1 MNVQEVI
8 RAWGRILQGRRPS
21 LSIEITR
28 ECPLR
33 CPGCYAYEPGHPGE
47 GLNLRQLSDYKGGEL
62 VLRVLAL
69 VDQLRPLHLSI
80 VGGDPLV
87 RYRELEALLP
97 QLALRRIHTQLVTS
111 AFREI
116 PASWAGDPWLHI
128 AVSVDGLQPEHDVR
142 RRPATYD
149 RILKNISGHRVNIHC
164 TITAQM
170 MRRAGYLRDFLEFWT
185 PQPEVNKVWFS
196 LFTPQ
201 KGATGPEIL
210 SSADRG
216 KAVEEMLRLSKI
228 YPKLDMR
235 EAAIR
240 HFLNPPASPA
250 ECIFAQTTEI
260 ISADLKTRVAP
271 CQFGGNPDCSQ
282 CGCIASVGMTAVGKY
297 KLAGMISVGS
307 IYRTSYAIGE
317 RVRMMRSGTSL
328 NGNGIPASPSAGTQV
343 EKVNST
349 PAA

>member
-1 MNVQEVI
+1 MNAQEVI

-33 CPGCYAYEPGHPGE
+33 CPGCYAYEPGHPGQ

-69 VDQLRPLHLSI
+69 VDELRPLHLSI

-87 RYRELEALLP
+87 RFRELEALLP

-116 PASWAGDPWLHI
+116 PLSWASDPWLHI

-149 RILKNISGHRVNIHC
+149 RILKNIAGHKVTIHC

-170 MRRAGYLRDFLEFWT
+170 MRRSGYLQEFLDFWT
-185 PQPEVNKVWFS
+185 PRSEVKKVWFS
-196 LFTPQ
+196 IFTPQ
-201 KGATGPEIL
+201 EGASDLELL
-210 SSADRG
+210 SGEERL
-216 KAVEEMLRLSKI
+216 KAVDEMLRLRKL
-228 YPKLDMR
+228 YPKLDMGEGMIR
-235 EAAIR
+235 E
-240 HFLNPPASPA
+240 FLRPPASP
-250 ECIFAQTTEI
+250 EQCIFAKTTDV

-271 CQFGGNPDCSQ
+271 CQFGGTPDCSQ
-282 CGCIASVGMTAVGKY
+282 CGCVASMGMAAVGHY
-297 KLAGMISVGS
+297 KLAGLVSLGS
-307 IYRTSYAIGE
+307 IYKASYGIGQKVQIFRRKRKSAATDAE
-317 RVRMMRSGTSL
+317 LQSQT
-328 NGNGIPASPSAGTQV
+328 AS
-343 EKVNST
+343 ST